1 MKKLRLEIEELAVE
15 SFDVAAAREPEG
27 TVLAHGNTFDGGQ
40 TCDGGNTCWDSCD
53 GVCGTYY
60 CITDGSCWNISCVYT
75 CLVACSQPNTNYSC
89 LPGQC

>member
-1 MKKLRLEIEELAVE
+1 MKKLRLELEELSVE
-15 SFDVAAAREPEG
+15 SFDVDGGKEEVQG
-27 TVLAHGNTFDGGQ
+27 TVFARNTFDGGQ

-60 CITDGSCWNISCVYT
+60 CITDGSCWNVSCVYT
-75 CLVACSQPNTNYSC
+75 CLVQCSKPYTNYSC